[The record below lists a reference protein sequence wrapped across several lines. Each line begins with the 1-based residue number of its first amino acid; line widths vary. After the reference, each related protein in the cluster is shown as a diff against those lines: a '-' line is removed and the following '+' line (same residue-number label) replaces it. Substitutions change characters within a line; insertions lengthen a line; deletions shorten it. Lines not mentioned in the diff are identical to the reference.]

1 MTSGSFL
8 TPRAAAGDDGDNLLT
23 NLISFW
29 EMEEASG
36 TRVDAVV
43 ASGNDLTD
51 NATVTQNPGKVGN
64 AAQFTLANSEW
75 LSHVSNASLQFG
87 DIDYTFTAWVYLDT
101 KPEAT
106 NQNIMGKNNGTA
118 EQWLFYNNDAGEDR
132 FRFVIYN
139 GVGTVVADQTAS
151 AFGSPSTATWYFAVG
166 WFDSVGGNIFISINN
181 GTVNSS
187 AKTGTPGTNSVTF
200 GVGAKDAAATPFSG
214 RIDQVAIWKR
224 VLTAAERTWLYNSG
238 NGRAFSELGP

>member
-64 AAQFTLANSEW
+64 AAQFTLATSEW
-75 LSHVSNASLQFG
+75 LSHVSNASL
-87 DIDYTFTAWVYLDT
+87 
-101 KPEAT
+101 
-106 NQNIMGKNNGTA
+106 
-118 EQWLFYNNDAGEDR
+118 
-132 FRFVIYN
+132 
-139 GVGTVVADQTAS
+139 
-151 AFGSPSTATWYFAVG
+151 
-166 WFDSVGGNIFISINN
+166 
-181 GTVNSS
+181 
-187 AKTGTPGTNSVTF
+187 
-200 GVGAKDAAATPFSG
+200 
-214 RIDQVAIWKR
+214 
-224 VLTAAERTWLYNSG
+224 
-238 NGRAFSELGP
+238 